1 MLSTE
6 EQAAAEAARQMR
18 IQEIK
23 LLEENNR
30 QEELKLA
37 LKLEQKQKEVEEILR
52 KKKEEEDRKRREA
65 EELRQRE
72 ESIKLKRAAEEKR
85 KRDEEDRRMQMERE
99 EAQKRRAELKEKE
112 AEARQLGDGLSAAK
126 DKTDKEKEEGVVE
139 VACESVNNTD
149 VTPSIQQIKK
159 TEKIHMVTNEIRL
172 QAESSI
178 SERRTP
184 IGLKCVPKV
193 PGKLS
198 ENSGGDMRAIS
209 PKCTTQETSELV
221 RVQNRMLQRNR
232 LADLEMADIFQ
243 ERNATAHSQE
253 KFSSMSGRWK
263 DVKIGLV
270 KDRASSYLR
279 PDENHNYGGGGYQQ
293 SPRMKRKIL
302 NPASWFRATTPTASQ
317 QQVECV
323 QNAVNLQKHGV
334 KLSTGDGGAV
344 KEKLLNINDVEEKEN
359 NVVLSAD
366 FCRVEEK
373 NVKLCKSVN
382 EAEISVKQVELSC
395 TQKVTNITK
404 DTGSADTSSAPVDI
418 SSTLET
424 KHKTADLSK
433 AGIEG
438 NLCVGEASCQKSQ
451 PQELL
456 AGRPKN
462 GWAETAPWRKLD
474 GGRSRTDLSSPSL
487 NLMSVSV
494 TPSSSAKDVIQAA
507 AGTQAASE
515 AKPAR
520 PQVLDP
526 GKSVV
531 ELDLRPLDSPE
542 ARDKRAAVEK
552 LEETMKELQQH
563 VELLGK

>member
-1 MLSTE
+1 
-6 EQAAAEAARQMR
+6 
-18 IQEIK
+18 
-23 LLEENNR
+23 
-30 QEELKLA
+30 
-37 LKLEQKQKEVEEILR
+37 
-52 KKKEEEDRKRREA
+52 
-65 EELRQRE
+65 
-72 ESIKLKRAAEEKR
+72 
-85 KRDEEDRRMQMERE
+85 
-99 EAQKRRAELKEKE
+99 
-112 AEARQLGDGLSAAK
+112 
-126 DKTDKEKEEGVVE
+126 
-139 VACESVNNTD
+139 
-149 VTPSIQQIKK
+149 
-159 TEKIHMVTNEIRL
+159 
-172 QAESSI
+172 
-178 SERRTP
+178 
-184 IGLKCVPKV
+184 
-193 PGKLS
+193 
-198 ENSGGDMRAIS
+198 
-209 PKCTTQETSELV
+209 
-221 RVQNRMLQRNR
+221 MLQRNR

-279 PDENHNYGGGGYQQ
+279 PDENHNYGGGSGYQQ

-302 NPASWFRATTPTASQ
+302 NPASWFRPTSPAASQ

-344 KEKLLNINDVEEKEN
+344 KEKLQKNINDAEEKEN

-366 FCRVEEK
+366 FYSVDEK

-382 EAEISVKQVELSC
+382 EAELSVKQIELSS

-404 DTGSADTSSAPVDI
+404 DTGTADTSSAPVDI

-424 KHKTADLSK
+424 KHKTSDPSK
-433 AGIEG
+433 AGTEG
-438 NLCVGEASCQKSQ
+438 NICAGEAACQKSQ
-451 PQELL
+451 PHELL
-456 AGRPKN
+456 AERPKN

-507 AGTQAASE
+507 GTQAASE

-526 GKSVV
+526 RKEVV